1 MPLISFSAC
10 TTFLATILGAE
21 LPEEEIWS
29 EVMLREVPR
38 HATHDELYLHGEGT
52 TPRGLINTIKPPAP
66 IYDAK
71 AQYMRPR
78 CKYLKYDL

>member
-10 TTFLATILGAE
+10 RTCLATILAAE

-29 EVMLREVPR
+29 EVMLREVAR
-38 HATHDELYLHGEGT
+38 HATHDELYRRGEGT
-52 TPRGLINTIKPPAP
+52 TPRGLINTMKPPAP

-71 AQYMRPR
+71 AQYMRSR
-78 CKYLKYDL
+78 CKYFKYDL